1 MGLFSWLSKKEE
13 RAALDITTADV
24 ANDGTG
30 DSNAAAALLQAIIGT
45 GAIDAD
51 TAMEI
56 PALSAAIDFVSGI
69 VARLPVK
76 LYREENDGSE
86 CRTNEIADDP
96 RLRLLN
102 EDTGDLVG
110 AYEAR
115 AAQISDMF
123 RYGAGYV
130 YINRNGTNVESL
142 HYVKYTDV
150 SVTKSAD
157 PIFKDARLYVG
168 GRTYNPW
175 DFVILARKST
185 DGVRGVSIIDE
196 HKTLLSSMYN
206 TLKFENV
213 SSKTGGNKKGFLQSE
228 KSLTKEALAV
238 VRKAWEELYANN
250 GNNMMV
256 LNNGL
261 KYTPSASTAVEMQLN
276 QNKLT
281 NTSQL
286 DLAFLLSPDVISG
299 KVSRDQFSLAMTNA
313 VMPIVTIYQEAINRS
328 LLLESEKRSMYFA
341 LDVNELLK
349 GDTLTRYQAY
359 AVGLQNNFLQ
369 LDEVRY
375 KEDLPATG
383 FNYITLGLNNVLLDP
398 KTNVI
403 YTPNTNQMVKVGEMV
418 KNTEENTD
426 EGLQDNE
433 ESGIIEERYS
443 DSQPRDENGRWRGR
457 SGGAISNHMRPV
469 MHYNGGAKIKE
480 MKFNDDG
487 TVSIKYGQNDLP
499 ENPNS
504 GNRTINGITYD
515 PDGKPFAYT
524 EMQLEAREYKIVT
537 EGIAAIYDRLYSDK
551 TDCFYRSS
559 GCIYRFE
566 NHGFGNYNIYDKFE
580 E

>member
-1 MGLFSWLSKKEE
+1 MM
-13 RAALDITTADV
+13 
-24 ANDGTG
+24 
-30 DSNAAAALLQAIIGT
+30 
-45 GAIDAD
+45 
-51 TAMEI
+51 AM
-56 PALSAAIDFVSGI
+56 
-69 VARLPVK
+69 
-76 LYREENDGSE
+76 
-86 CRTNEIADDP
+86 
-96 RLRLLN
+96 
-102 EDTGDLVG
+102 
-110 AYEAR
+110 
-115 AAQISDMF
+115 QIMAS
-123 RYGAGYV
+123 
-130 YINRNGTNVESL
+130 RNGTKVESL
-142 HYVKYTDV
+142 HYVKYTDI

-157 PIFKDARLYVG
+157 PIFKDARLFVG

-175 DFVILARKST
+175 DFIILARKST

-213 SSKTGGNKKGFLQSE
+213 SSRTGGNKKGFLQSE
-228 KSLTKEALAV
+228 KILSKAALAET
-238 VRKAWEELYANN
+238 RKAWEELYANN

-313 VMPIVTIYQEAINRS
+313 VMPIVTVYQEAINRS

-403 YTPNTNQMVKVGEMV
+403 YTPNTNQMVKVGDLV
-418 KNTEENTD
+418 PNAGQNAA
-426 EGLQDNE
+426 EGLQNSNTGDIME
-433 ESGIIEERYS
+433 ETRAKTNWKKGKDGRFIGSVS
-443 DSQPRDENGRWRGR
+443 NGRGGR
-457 SGGAISNHMRPV
+457 ARMTN
-469 MHYNGGAKIKE
+469 KE
-480 MKFNDDG
+480 
-487 TVSIKYGQNDLP
+487 
-499 ENPNS
+499 
-504 GNRTINGITYD
+504 
-515 PDGKPFAYT
+515 
-524 EMQLEAREYKIVT
+524 
-537 EGIAAIYDRLYSDK
+537 YDRLCHQIC
-551 TDCFYRSS
+551 TDHPSYKDGSTHCCYNRDHFYIFSVVEP
-559 GCIYRFE
+559 GTYRFSYKI
-566 NHGFGNYNIYDKFE
+566 HRRYYNRIKSFE
-580 E
+580 EAYDE

>member
-1 MGLFSWLSKKEE
+1 MGLFSWLSTKKEE
-13 RAALDITTADV
+13 RAALDISTATV
-24 ANDGTG
+24 ADNGTE
-30 DSNAAAALLQAIIGT
+30 DSTAAATLLQAIIGT

-86 CRTNEIADDP
+86 CRTNEITDDP

-102 EDTGDLVG
+102 EATGDLMG

-130 YINRNGTNVESL
+130 YINKNGTNVESL
-142 HYVKYTDV
+142 HYVNYTDV

-175 DFVILARKST
+175 DFIILARKST

-213 SSKTGGNKKGFLQSE
+213 SSRTGGNKKGFLQSE
-228 KSLTKEALAV
+228 KILSKAALAET
-238 VRKAWEELYANN
+238 RKAWEELYANN

-313 VMPIVTIYQEAINRS
+313 VMPIVTVYQEAINRS

-341 LDVNELLK
+341 LDTNELLK

-418 KNTEENTD
+418 KNTEENAD
-426 EGLQDNE
+426 EGLQDDE
-433 ESGIIEERYS
+433 KSGIIEERYS

-457 SGGAISNHMRPV
+457 GGGAISNNMRPV
-469 MHYNGGAKIKE
+469 MQSNGGAKIKE

-487 TVSIKYGQNDLP
+487 TVSIKYGQSDLP

-504 GNRTINGITYD
+504 GNKTINGITYD
-515 PDGKPFAYT
+515 SDGKPFAYT
-524 EMQLEAREYKIVT
+524 EMQLEPKEFTKVYSGISTDYSKYK
-537 EGIAAIYDRLYSDK
+537 GI
-551 TDCFYRSS
+551 TDCVFSTVEGDYF
-559 GCIYRFE
+559 FE
-566 NHGFGNYNIYDKFE
+566 NHDFGKYNIYDKI
-580 E
+580 

>member
-1 MGLFSWLSKKEE
+1 MGLFSWISAKKEE
-13 RAALDITTADV
+13 RAALDISTATV
-24 ANDGTG
+24 ADNGTE
-30 DSNAAAALLQAIIGT
+30 DSTAAATLLQAIIGT

-86 CRTNEIADDP
+86 CRTNEITDDP

-102 EDTGDLVG
+102 EDTGDLMG

-130 YINRNGTNVESL
+130 YINKNGTNVESL

-157 PIFKDARLYVG
+157 PIFKDARLFVG
-168 GRTYNPW
+168 GRQYDPW
-175 DFVILARKST
+175 NFIILARKST

-228 KSLTKEALAV
+228 KGLTKEALATL
-238 VRKAWEELYANN
+238 RKAWEELYANN

-256 LNNGL
+256 LNNGV

-403 YTPNTNQMVKVGEMV
+403 YTPNTNQMVKVGQMV

-426 EGLQDNE
+426 EGLQDDE
-433 ESGIIEERYS
+433 KSGIIEERKAVFGKGHKIV
-443 DSQPRDENGRWRGR
+443 DNVPDGGGTKQRKIEEAAKQQGFNGNPHMPPVEIDADKLNFNNEHTNVLRDHNVTEAEAK
-457 SGGAISNHMRPV
+457 SFVKDAIVSVTRNLSN
-469 MHYNGGAKIKE
+469 
-480 MKFNDDG
+480 G
-487 TVSIKYGQNDLP
+487 TV
-499 ENPNS
+499 
-504 GNRTINGITYD
+504 
-515 PDGKPFAYT
+515 
-524 EMQLEAREYKIVT
+524 
-537 EGIAAIYDRLYSDK
+537 
-551 TDCFYRSS
+551 
-559 GCIYRFE
+559 FE
-566 NHGFGNYNIYDKFE
+566 NYYGDKGAAYVPKNSLTIKTAFKASE
-580 E
+580 FDTKTQNFVEAAKRIQEDSNE

>member
-1 MGLFSWLSKKEE
+1 MGLFSWISTKKEE
-13 RAALDITTADV
+13 RAALDISTATV
-24 ANDGTG
+24 ASDGAE
-30 DSNAAAALLQAIIGT
+30 DSNAAAALLQAIVGT
-45 GAIDAD
+45 GSIDAD

-86 CRTNEIADDP
+86 CRTNEITDDP

-142 HYVKYTDV
+142 HYVKHTDV
-150 SVTKSAD
+150 SVTKNAD
-157 PIFKDARLYVG
+157 PIFKDAKLYVG
-168 GRTYNPW
+168 GRQYDPW
-175 DFVILARKST
+175 NFIILARKST

-228 KSLTKEALAV
+228 KNLSKDALAA

-313 VMPIVTIYQEAINRS
+313 VMPIVAVYQEAINRS
-328 LLLESEKRSMYFA
+328 LLLESEKRTMYFA

-418 KNTEENTD
+418 KNTEENAD
-426 EGLQDNE
+426 EGLQDDR

-443 DSQPRDENGRWRGR
+443 DSQPRDEHGRWRGR
-457 SGGAISNHMRPV
+457 GGGKNRVPKGH
-469 MHYNGGAKIKE
+469 KIKE
-480 MKFNDDG
+480 IKVDDDG
-487 TVSIKYGQNDLP
+487 NVSEAYEKISTP
-499 ENPNS
+499 SNPQT
-504 GNRTINGITYD
+504 GNRTINGVTYD
-515 PDGKPFAYT
+515 QDGNKYKHKSLKLNSVET
-524 EMQLEAREYKIVT
+524 ER
-537 EGIAAIYDRLYSDK
+537 IYSEIS
-551 TDCFYRSS
+551 TNYR
-559 GCIYRFE
+559 RFE
-566 NHGFGNYNIYDKFE
+566 NVKRGVIESSDYESIYFFDNHGYGKYNIYFKRRLV
-580 E
+580 

>member
-1 MGLFSWLSKKEE
+1 MGLFSWLSKNNEE
-13 RAALDITTADV
+13 RAALDISTATV
-24 ANDGTG
+24 ANDGTE
-30 DSNAAAALLQAIIGT
+30 DSTAAAALLQAIVGT

-56 PALSAAIDFVSGI
+56 PALSAAIDFVSSI

-86 CRTNEIADDP
+86 CKTNEITDDP

-102 EDTGDLVG
+102 EETGDLVS
-110 AYEAR
+110 AYAAR
-115 AAQISDMF
+115 AAQIADMF

-130 YINRNGTNVESL
+130 YINKNGTNVESL
-142 HYVKYTDV
+142 HYVKYADV

-175 DFVILARKST
+175 DFIILARKST

-213 SSKTGGNKKGFLQSE
+213 SSRTGGNKKGFLQSE
-228 KSLTKEALAV
+228 KILSKAALAET
-238 VRKAWEELYANN
+238 RKAWEELYANN

-299 KVSRDQFSLAMTNA
+299 KVNRDQFSLAVTNA
-313 VMPIVTIYQEAINRS
+313 VMPIVTIYQEAVNRS

-341 LDVNELLK
+341 LDTNELLK

-383 FNYITLGLNNVLLDP
+383 FNYIKLGLQDVLLDP
-398 KTNVI
+398 KTNTI

-418 KNTEENTD
+418 KNIEENAD
-426 EGLQDNE
+426 EGLQKDG
-433 ESGIIEERYS
+433 ESGIIKENSEIRYD
-443 DSQPRDENGRWRGR
+443 DSQPRDESGKWKS
-457 SGGAISNHMRPV
+457 SGGGIRTNKSIAKSAKGDIIISAINSIKLGLQFFAEKDIHRQDSNSLKRAIRKYQKQIDIHSD
-469 MHYNGGAKIKE
+469 KIKNPS
-480 MKFNDDG
+480 KYVDG
-487 TVSIKYGQNDLP
+487 WDKLDERRKQGLIKHWEKEIRNFGQSI
-499 ENPNS
+499 S
-504 GNRTINGITYD
+504 
-515 PDGKPFAYT
+515 
-524 EMQLEAREYKIVT
+524 
-537 EGIAAIYDRLYSDK
+537 DRIGELKERGDF
-551 TDCFYRSS
+551 D
-559 GCIYRFE
+559 E
-566 NHGFGNYNIYDKFE
+566 
-580 E
+580 

>member
-24 ANDGTG
+24 ANDGTD

-86 CRTNEIADDP
+86 CRTNEITDDP

-228 KSLTKEALAV
+228 KPLTKEALAA

-403 YTPNTNQMVKVGEMV
+403 YTPNTNQMVKVGDLV
-418 KNTEENTD
+418 PNAGQNAA
-426 EGLQDNE
+426 EGLQSSEDG
-433 ESGIIEERYS
+433 GIIEDREIRKKTNWVKGSKGYFAGS
-443 DSQPRDENGRWRGR
+443 VPNGR
-457 SGGAISNHMRPV
+457 GGNSRMTKAEYNLVCSEIITNKPMLHDGQNYYHYYGNHFYTFTVIEPGT
-469 MHYNGGAKIKE
+469 YKFNLKIKLTAE
-480 MKFNDDG
+480 
-487 TVSIKYGQNDLP
+487 
-499 ENPNS
+499 NS
-504 GNRTINGITYD
+504 GLIDATR
-515 PDGKPFAYT
+515 
-524 EMQLEAREYKIVT
+524 
-537 EGIAAIYDRLYSDK
+537 SW
-551 TDCFYRSS
+551 FY
-559 GCIYRFE
+559 G
-566 NHGFGNYNIYDKFE
+566 E